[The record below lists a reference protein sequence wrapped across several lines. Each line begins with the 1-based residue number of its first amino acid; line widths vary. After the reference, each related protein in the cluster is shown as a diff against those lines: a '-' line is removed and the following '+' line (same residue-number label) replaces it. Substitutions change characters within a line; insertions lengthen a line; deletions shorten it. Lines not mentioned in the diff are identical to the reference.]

1 MSLVDFK
8 PDIFSEFTGLTT
20 EPPFI
25 VSDNKII
32 NKVRLRS
39 NRNLSS
45 NGLIIIA
52 RFLKLK
58 LVRVQ
63 SPGFYVLCLYP
74 HSC

>member
-39 NRNLSS
+39 N
-45 NGLIIIA
+45 
-52 RFLKLK
+52 
-58 LVRVQ
+58 
-63 SPGFYVLCLYP
+63 
-74 HSC
+74 